1 MSWGMVG
8 YGSLG
13 DQACNGRKGDSAK
26 FAKSVTK
33 SEQKVAGDQPSGTT
47 REAGPRSAL
56 VTTANSDAAYGLFGF
71 RNKNQLATI
80 IYKSVT

>member
-1 MSWGMVG
+1 MAVSEIRRATGEEAILLNSH
-8 YGSLG
+8 SL
-13 DQACNGRKGDSAK
+13 
-26 FAKSVTK
+26 FTK

-47 REAGPRSAL
+47 REAEPRSAL
-56 VTTANSDAAYGLFGF
+56 ATTANSDAAYSLFGF